1 MCEKVNVR
9 FYCHDC
15 DSTNCLFWKYLGYI
29 NDSSKQGC
37 SRDILIDDFEKYYH
51 YINEVR
57 PFWKI
62 MKNQDLVNE
71 QYSEIIQF
79 LEKNIFDKPIK
90 NFYNNKSK
98 VIPVKE
104 IKDDCWKC

>member
-1 MCEKVNVR
+1 
-9 FYCHDC
+9 
-15 DSTNCLFWKYLGYI
+15 
-29 NDSSKQGC
+29 
-37 SRDILIDDFEKYYH
+37 
-51 YINEVR
+51 
-57 PFWKI
+57 

-71 QYSEIIQF
+71 QYLEIIQF

-104 IKDDCWKC
+104 IKDDC